1 MADPIG
7 IASGLVALS
16 AFAFQSSVA
25 LFNSVQSYQSHPK
38 RVRDLIEELE
48 ALNGVLGTLGETVNG
63 NSDAKLA
70 SLAYPLLRCGNSC
83 KDFEEEL
90 KKCSARSRTGKTSF
104 RDWAKLK
111 YMGEDIDGFRRMLA
125 GYKSTIIIALT
136 DANIR
141 QSSIAADSL
150 ESYKEMI
157 ETTTNDLETQLEG
170 IDEKLEKI
178 LARSSPDSKTEDGE
192 IQLMEEER
200 LSTQKCLEICA
211 QLSSHIDQI
220 QQSRKARDKSTES
233 VSSSS
238 VPERVTND
246 GLQECKNSLLNTA
259 AKLENHLKIL
269 MDRIVTKSKTSKASQ
284 DDITEL
290 SRLQEEWETTRQCMN
305 ICSKAGTNLYE
316 NASTI
321 DNYAT
326 GDAVQFMVST
336 NEKIIHGKNR
346 GLGWRTRQVGGH
358 LSDASLQ
365 HLSKDMTRMSF
376 VNIDQRGSP
385 SAERFMSDEG
395 LEDQP
400 LSGFK
405 DRYGQGFKLT
415 TEQSVPKTSSTTPPR
430 SNDL

>member
-1 MADPIG
+1 MAEPIG
-7 IASGLVALS
+7 IASGLVAL
-16 AFAFQSSVA
+16 AGFAFQSSIA
-25 LFNSVQSYQSHPK
+25 LYDSVQSYQSHPK
-38 RVRDLIEELE
+38 RVRDLTEELE
-48 ALNGVLGTLGETVNG
+48 TLNGVLGALRDTVNA
-63 NSDAKLA
+63 NTDINLT
-70 SLAYPLLRCGNSC
+70 SLGYPLLRCGNAC

-90 KKCSARSRTGKTSF
+90 KKCSTRSSAGKTSF

-136 DANIR
+136 DANLR

-157 ETTTNDLETQLEG
+157 ETTTDDLETHLEG

-178 LARSSPDSKTEDGE
+178 IAKNARVSNTDAGE
-192 IQLMEEER
+192 IQLMEDER

-220 QQSRKARDKSTES
+220 QQLRKSRDNSTES

-238 VPERVTND
+238 VSERVTNE

-269 MDRIVTKSKTSKASQ
+269 MDRIVTNSKTSTASQ
-284 DDITEL
+284 EDIAEL
-290 SRLQEEWETTRQCMN
+290 LRLQEEWETTRQCMH
-305 ICSKAGTNLYE
+305 ICSKAGTHLDE

-326 GDAVQFMVST
+326 GDAIQFMVST
-336 NEKIIHGKNR
+336 NEKIIHGRNR

-365 HLSKDMTRMSF
+365 QLSKDMTR
-376 VNIDQRGSP
+376 VNFANTDHRGSP
-385 SAERFMSDEG
+385 SVGQDEG
-395 LEDQP
+395 LDDKP
-400 LSGFK
+400 LSEFK
-405 DRYGQGFKLT
+405 DRYGRGFRLT
-415 TEQSVPKTSSTTPPR
+415 TERYAPNVSFTTPPK
-430 SNDL
+430 SEE

>member
-1 MADPIG
+1 MAEPIG
-7 IASGLVALS
+7 IASGLVAL
-16 AFAFQSSVA
+16 AT
-25 LFNSVQSYQSHPK
+25 
-38 RVRDLIEELE
+38 DLEC
-48 ALNGVLGTLGETVNG
+48 ETDTN
-63 NSDAKLA
+63 LA
-70 SLAYPLLRCGNSC
+70 SLEHPLLRCGNAC
-83 KDFEEEL
+83 RDFEEEL
-90 KKCSARSRTGKTSF
+90 KKCSTRSRAGKTSF

-136 DANIR
+136 DANLR

-157 ETTTNDLETQLEG
+157 ETTTDDLETHLES
-170 IDEKLEKI
+170 IDEKLENIIAKNTQDSSTD
-178 LARSSPDSKTEDGE
+178 ARE

-220 QQSRKARDKSTES
+220 QQLRKARDNSTDS
-233 VSSSS
+233 VSSSNI
-238 VPERVTND
+238 PERVTNE
-246 GLQECKNSLLNTA
+246 GLQECKNSLINTA

-269 MDRIVTKSKTSKASQ
+269 MDRIVTKSKTSTASQ
-284 DDITEL
+284 EDIAEL
-290 SRLQEEWETTRQCMN
+290 LRLQEEWETTRQCMH
-305 ICSKAGTNLYE
+305 ICSKAGIHLGE

-326 GDAVQFMVST
+326 GDAIQFMVST
-336 NEKIIHGKNR
+336 NEKIIHGRNR

-365 HLSKDMTRMSF
+365 QLSRDMTR
-376 VNIDQRGSP
+376 VNFANTDHRGSP
-385 SAERFMSDEG
+385 SAGHSMQDEG

-400 LSGFK
+400 LSEFK
-405 DRYGQGFKLT
+405 DRYGRGFKLT
-415 TEQSVPKTSSTTPPR
+415 TERSAPNVSSTTAPKNER
-430 SNDL
+430 

>member
-1 MADPIG
+1 MAEPIG
-7 IASGLVALS
+7 IASGLVAL
-16 AFAFQSSVA
+16 ATFAFQSSIA
-25 LFNSVQSYQSHPK
+25 LFDSVQSYQSHPK

-48 ALNGVLGTLGETVNG
+48 TLNGVLGALKETV
-63 NSDAKLA
+63 DANTDINLS
-70 SLAYPLLRCGNSC
+70 SLGYPLLRCGNAC

-90 KKCSARSRTGKTSF
+90 KKCSTRSSAGKTSF

-136 DANIR
+136 DANLR

-157 ETTTNDLETQLEG
+157 ETTTDDLEIHLEG

-178 LARSSPDSKTEDGE
+178 IAKNARDSNTDAGE

-220 QQSRKARDKSTES
+220 QQLPKTRDHSTES

-238 VPERVTND
+238 VPERVTNE
-246 GLQECKNSLLNTA
+246 GLQECKNSLSNTA

-269 MDRIVTKSKTSKASQ
+269 MNRIVTNSKTSTASQ
-284 DDITEL
+284 EDIAEL
-290 SRLQEEWETTRQCMN
+290 LRLQEEWETTRQCMH
-305 ICSKAGTNLYE
+305 ICSKAGTHLNE
-316 NASTI
+316 TASTI

-336 NEKIIHGKNR
+336 NEKIIHGRNR

-365 HLSKDMTRMSF
+365 QLSKDMNR
-376 VNIDQRGSP
+376 VNFANADHWGSP
-385 SAERFMSDEG
+385 SAGQDEG
-395 LEDQP
+395 LEDKP
-400 LSGFK
+400 LSEFK
-405 DRYGQGFKLT
+405 DRYGRGFKLT
-415 TEQSVPKTSSTTPPR
+415 TERSAPKVSSTTPPR
-430 SNDL
+430 GDQ